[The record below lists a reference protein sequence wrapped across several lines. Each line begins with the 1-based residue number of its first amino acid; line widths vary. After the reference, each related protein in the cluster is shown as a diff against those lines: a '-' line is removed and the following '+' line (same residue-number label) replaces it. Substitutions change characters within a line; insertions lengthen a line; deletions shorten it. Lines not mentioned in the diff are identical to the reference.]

1 MKTTNEK
8 ADNLPQARSQG
19 ILASYKAIQEIQE
32 ALGENCELV
41 FEVDIPQED

>member
-1 MKTTNEK
+1 MKTTNEE
-8 ADNLPQARSQG
+8 ADSLPQTRSQG
-19 ILASYKAIQEIQE
+19 ILASYKALQEIQK